1 MKNRSCRWVGITLHN
16 FAPVEIRFG
25 APQTH
30 PIMLLEVLDYAHPDT
45 AEPADL
51 DLMRCRITAHAQ
63 PVEAAFEMT
72 IGLWELFDLRDY
84 LRKISTGNGPSQSF
98 MLAGGLLT
106 LSFAPSKRGPV
117 LCAVLLKT
125 IDAAH
130 VRLEFL
136 ITLEPADISRTLF
149 ELSQLR
155 AHAANQQ

>member
-1 MKNRSCRWVGITLHN
+1 MN
-16 FAPVEIRFG
+16 FSPLQIRFG
-25 APQTH
+25 APQAQ
-30 PIMLLEVLDYAHPDT
+30 PQLLLEVLDYAHPDT

-51 DLMRCRITAHAQ
+51 DLMRCRVTAHAQ

-84 LRKISTGNGPSQSF
+84 LQKIGTGNGPSQGF

-136 ITLEPADISRTLF
+136 ITLEPSDISRTLF
-149 ELSQLR
+149 EFSQLR
-155 AHAANQQ
+155 AHATNEK